1 MDIAFVQ
8 TNGRQLLLS
17 LIPLHLLYQLS
28 IRLYIIAIHI
38 ASWFNHKASLWVKG
52 RQDWQKKLSQFRE
65 QNTGKLVWIH
75 CASLGEFE
83 QGRSV
88 IESIRKKYPQTK
100 ILLTFFSPSGYEIRK
115 NYAEVDFVCYLP
127 ADTKTNAKTFIS
139 IIQPSMVIFVKYEYW
154 ANYFFQLKEQQ
165 IPLIIVSGILRD
177 NQRFF
182 GIFSSFWKT
191 VLACVTHFYVQ
202 DENTEK
208 LLHGIGIPQVTIAGD
223 TRFDRVSVIPDQKR
237 PEALSKLET
246 FCNDRF
252 VVVAGSTW
260 PQEEEML
267 SKWKNKEQQQQDAL
281 IIIPHEI
288 GEQHIESIISLFPRA
303 VRWSKCETEIPQD
316 AVLILDTIGLLST
329 VYQFADVVVIGGGF
343 GKGIHNTLEAATW
356 GVPVIFGPKHEKFRE
371 ALGLKSCGGGF
382 SFRSQDELQEIIE
395 KFKADQAFSLKSGE
409 NAKKFVVAHT
419 GATSVIMSGIEKIL
433 K

>member
-1 MDIAFVQ
+1 M
-8 TNGRQLLLS
+8 
-17 LIPLHLLYQLS
+17 IPLHLIYQIS
-28 IRLYIIAIHI
+28 IRLYIIAIHL

-52 RQDWQKKLSQFRE
+52 RQNWEKNLSQFRKE
-65 QNTGKLVWIH
+65 NPGKLVWIH

-88 IESIRKKYPQTK
+88 IESIRKDHPEYI
-100 ILLTFFSPSGYEIRK
+100 ILLTFFSPSGYEVRK
-115 NYAEVDFVCYLP
+115 NYAEADLVCYLP
-127 ADTKTNAKTFIS
+127 ADTKSNARSFIS
-139 IIQPSMVIFVKYEYW
+139 IIQPSLVVFVKYEYW
-154 ANYFFQLKEQQ
+154 ANYFFELKIKA

-177 NQRFF
+177 DQRFF
-182 GIFSSFWKT
+182 GLFSSFWKK

-202 DENTEK
+202 DESTQK
-208 LLHGIGIPQVTIAGD
+208 LLHGIGIQQVTVAGD
-223 TRFDRVSVIPDQKR
+223 TRFDRVAVIPDQKR
-237 PEALSKLET
+237 PEALSKLDT
-246 FCNDRF
+246 YCNDRF

-267 SKWKNKEQQQQDAL
+267 SKWRNNDLQHQDAL

-288 GEQHIESIISLFPRA
+288 GEQHIESICSLFSNA
-303 VRWSKCETEIPQD
+303 VRWSKSEGEIPQNS
-316 AVLILDTIGLLST
+316 VLILDTIGLLSA

-356 GVPVIFGPKHEKFRE
+356 EVPVIFGPKHEKFRE

-382 SFRSQDELQEIIE
+382 SFRSQDELQEIIK
-395 KFKADQAFSLKSGE
+395 KFKADQAFRLKSGE
-409 NAKKFVVAHT
+409 NAKKFVIAHT
-419 GATSVIMSGIEKIL
+419 GATSMIMSGIQTFL